1 MKHVTKGVRRPQAQ
15 INDNNSFDKSLIQLH
30 ISRNRQML
38 NNKTD
43 TFLSN
48 DRFI

>member
-15 INDNNSFDKSLIQLH
+15 INDNNSFDKSLIKLH
-30 ISRNRQML
+30 ISRSRQML
-38 NNKTD
+38 NKTD
-43 TFLSN
+43 IFLSN